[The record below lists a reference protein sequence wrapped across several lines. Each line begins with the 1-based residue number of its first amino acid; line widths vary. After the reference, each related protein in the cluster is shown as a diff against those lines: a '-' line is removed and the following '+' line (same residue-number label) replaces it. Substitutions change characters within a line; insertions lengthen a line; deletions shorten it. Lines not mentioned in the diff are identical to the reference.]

1 MGWKIELKGRGKKGR
16 EITDRILRGGTGKKL
31 AGYWIYGF
39 ISAAPPLFETLKS
52 FAPRLM
58 FERKCFVLVFDD
70 NNVVTKPELER
81 SIFLKNNNSF
91 FIIVKTF
98 FFRFHLKYL
107 RIEI

>member
-70 NNVVTKPELER
+70 NNVVTKLER
-81 SIFLKNNNSF
+81 SIFLKNTKKRF
-91 FIIVKTF
+91 FFYNCKDI

-107 RIEI
+107 RIKI